1 MYATYELMFPP
12 RVIPSLREMRGPDW
26 RQLVDRVVR
35 LPEEHP
41 ESLAFTLMMIRLD
54 GCLECE
60 TDSYRAM
67 RGCTACARQTLRRF
81 KGSDENLLRH
91 YDRAL
96 ADLREHLQLE
106 VIPLRVESPISV
118 QAA

>member
-1 MYATYELMFPP
+1 MYAENELLFPP
-12 RVIPSLREMRGPDW
+12 RVITKLRQARGESF
-26 RQLVDRVVR
+26 RALVDRVLQ
-35 LPEEHP
+35 LPEDDP
-41 ESLAFTLMMIRLD
+41 EALAFSLMMIRLD
-54 GCLECE
+54 GCLTCE

-81 KGSDENLLRH
+81 KGSDEDLLRH

-96 ADLREHLQLE
+96 VELREHLELE
-106 VIPLRVESPISV
+106 IMPLRVEAPLSV

>member
-1 MYATYELMFPP
+1 MYAENELLFPP
-12 RVIPSLREMRGPDW
+12 RVITKLRQARGEPF
-26 RQLVDRVVR
+26 RALVDRVLQ
-35 LPEEHP
+35 LPEDDP
-41 ESLAFTLMMIRLD
+41 EALAFSLMMMRLN
-54 GCLECE
+54 GCLTCE

-67 RGCTACARQTLRRF
+67 RGCTACSRQTLRRF
-81 KGSDENLLRH
+81 KGPDEDLLRH

-106 VIPLRVESPISV
+106 VIPLRVESPLSV